1 MSEGTA
7 APEIHDHPH
16 RVNHPLRRTTPK
28 TAPDPGW
35 ERFSWDEALDLVASR
50 LSAIRSETGPE
61 AVLFSQGTSGGTGML
76 PSSAWINRLARSF
89 GTPNQ
94 MDNLHMCN
102 WARDGAAYYT
112 FGAYPLPPPEVE
124 HSHCI
129 LVWGA
134 NPRRRSSTSLR
145 PSRPLARGARL
156 IVVDPRRIGL
166 AAKADL
172 LLQVRPGTDGALAL
186 VFVHLLIAEG
196 WFDDEF
202 VREWTNAPLLVRTD
216 VDRLLRGR
224 DRRAA
229 GQRGGRLRGVASC
242 PRAAGPLHAAP
253 WLRRPDRRAG
263 PPRRSTSSSPTAVG
277 SPAARCSTCSP
288 SWRPGS
294 RPQWRLRSPVSRHR

>member
-1 MSEGTA
+1 MTAIRTYCSLCGVGCPSVITVDGDRAVSLRADDEHPLGGLTCPKGRA

-112 FGAYPLPPPEVE
+112 FGAYLLPPPEVE

-145 PSRPLARGARL
+145 PSRPL
-156 IVVDPRRIGL
+156 
-166 AAKADL
+166 
-172 LLQVRPGTDGALAL
+172 
-186 VFVHLLIAEG
+186 
-196 WFDDEF
+196 
-202 VREWTNAPLLVRTD
+202 
-216 VDRLLRGR
+216 
-224 DRRAA
+224 
-229 GQRGGRLRGVASC
+229 
-242 PRAAGPLHAAP
+242 
-253 WLRRPDRRAG
+253 
-263 PPRRSTSSSPTAVG
+263 
-277 SPAARCSTCSP
+277 
-288 SWRPGS
+288 
-294 RPQWRLRSPVSRHR
+294 SPVAPG